1 MRLFEV
7 VFLDTSL
14 ISLFSWTSIKCR
26 FWQQWNRYVNL
37 YHSRRTQLI
46 NINRRYLGINVAYF
60 YPFVCG
66 VLRSFNFDSFNVVW
80 YMDIQYDSKFYMND
94 RSTSRKILWYLLHI
108 SDKVL
113 LILYIQKK
121 IFVLATPEINVAK
134 NLLLIKRNIQG
145 FHTQHSSIIN
155 YKKIQRLKLL

>member
-1 MRLFEV
+1 
-7 VFLDTSL
+7 
-14 ISLFSWTSIKCR
+14 
-26 FWQQWNRYVNL
+26 
-37 YHSRRTQLI
+37 
-46 NINRRYLGINVAYF
+46 
-60 YPFVCG
+60 
-66 VLRSFNFDSFNVVW
+66 
-80 YMDIQYDSKFYMND
+80 MDIQYDSKFYMND